1 MQVWF
6 INMTNIERETDTS
19 EDATVKLCLRNF
31 LPYRLSILSNRVSQA
46 IAEQYE
52 VQFQLSVQE
61 WRVMAVLGE
70 ERGLSAGQVAKRTEM
85 DKVAVSRAVNKLL
98 DTGRIARKFS
108 KEDKRRSVLTLSDV
122 GIDIYNKIVPLALG
136 YEAKLLE
143 QLSDEEQ
150 QLLDS
155 LLVKLQDI
163 QLHTG

>member
-1 MQVWF
+1 
-6 INMTNIERETDTS
+6 MTNIERETDTS

-108 KEDKRRSVLTLSDV
+108 KEDKRRS
-122 GIDIYNKIVPLALG
+122 
-136 YEAKLLE
+136 
-143 QLSDEEQ
+143 
-150 QLLDS
+150 
-155 LLVKLQDI
+155 
-163 QLHTG
+163 